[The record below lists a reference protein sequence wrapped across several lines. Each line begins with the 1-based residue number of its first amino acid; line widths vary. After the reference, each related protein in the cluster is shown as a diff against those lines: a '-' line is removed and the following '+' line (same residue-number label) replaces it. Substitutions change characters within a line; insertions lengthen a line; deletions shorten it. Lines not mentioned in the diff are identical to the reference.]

1 MQREYRL
8 KRRND
13 FRRVFQAGKSF
24 ANRQFVVIAYE
35 RASSGPP
42 RIGISVSKK
51 IGNAV
56 VRNRCKRLIKEIT
69 RHWIS
74 SLRPGTDYVIIAR
87 TPVVQ
92 MDYKQI
98 KSSLYHVFH
107 KGKFFVSRPSHSS
120 Q

>member
-13 FRRVFQAGKSF
+13 FRRVFQAGQSF
-24 ANRQFVVIAYE
+24 ANRQFVVVAYE
-35 RASSGPP
+35 RSSSGPP

-51 IGNAV
+51 VGNAV
-56 VRNRCKRLIKEIT
+56 VRNRYKRLVKEIT

-87 TPVVQ
+87 TSVVQ
-92 MDYKQI
+92 MDYKQV
-98 KSSLYHVFH
+98 KSSLFHVFR
-107 KGKFFVSRPSHSS
+107 KGKCFVSKPSHS
-120 Q
+120 